1 MPAFFT
7 PTAYGTLVQTGGMP
21 IKYKPDGTIAIA
33 SKPREVGART
43 RGPVA
48 LRSRRRADV
57 VRALQTRE
65 FNGRKYVMEEAIV
78 GDFSLVKAW
87 KADPYGNLVFR
98 YVLAAGTENG
108 RKVKRGGR
116 LGGVGARLGL
126 GVGVGAGSGVGAVWG
141 WAGLRPPF
149 DRRVRRSATGAP
161 QGVGPQF

>member
-98 YVLAAGTENG
+98 YV
-108 RKVKRGGR
+108 VGGGER
-116 LGGVGARLGL
+116 ECVG
-126 GVGVGAGSGVGAVWG
+126 WG